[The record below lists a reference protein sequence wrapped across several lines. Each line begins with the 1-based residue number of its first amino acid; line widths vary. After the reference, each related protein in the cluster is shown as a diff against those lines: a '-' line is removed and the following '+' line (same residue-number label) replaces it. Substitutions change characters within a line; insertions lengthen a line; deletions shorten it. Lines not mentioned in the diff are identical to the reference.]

1 MQYGKRVL
9 NIDGNLPKEQ
19 IVDLAIQKTE
29 EFFNKMGLGTT
40 LKDYS
45 ITQKD
50 IDTLVENVAK
60 NSILPLGE
68 RQDIYLDDVR
78 KILEISL

>member
-1 MQYGKRVL
+1 
-9 NIDGNLPKEQ
+9 
-19 IVDLAIQKTE
+19 
-29 EFFNKMGLGTT
+29 
-40 LKDYS
+40 YS

-50 IDTLVENVAK
+50 IDTLVDNVAK